1 MWTKGENME
10 NFEIN
15 TGDIVLSESG
25 RDGGKF
31 LVVIGRNGS
40 FVEIADGDLR
50 KMDNLKKKNIKHL
63 KYMETSS
70 FIKGKLENGERPT
83 NAELRREIAE
93 FSEKFFLNF

>member
-1 MWTKGENME
+1 ME

-15 TGDIVLSESG
+15 IGDIVLSEAG
-25 RDGGKF
+25 RDGGSF
-31 LVVIGRNGS
+31 LVVIGREGN
-40 FVEIADGDLR
+40 FAEIADGDLR
-50 KMDNLKKKNIKHL
+50 KMDKLKKKNIKHL
-63 KYMETSS
+63 KHMETSS

>member
-1 MWTKGENME
+1 ME

-31 LVVIGRNGS
+31 LVVIGRNGN

-63 KYMETSS
+63 KYM
-70 FIKGKLENGERPT
+70 
-83 NAELRREIAE
+83 
-93 FSEKFFLNF
+93 